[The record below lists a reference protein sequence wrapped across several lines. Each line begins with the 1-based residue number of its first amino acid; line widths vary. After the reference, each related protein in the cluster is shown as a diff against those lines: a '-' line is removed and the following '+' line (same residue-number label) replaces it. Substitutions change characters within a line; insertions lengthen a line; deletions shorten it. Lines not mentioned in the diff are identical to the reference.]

1 MSDYHYWRDAGGR
14 LTFEMLHIPADLYP
28 AICGAIAAA
37 FKLAP
42 ERELVTN
49 GLDVLFQDYR
59 RGDQVIGLAW
69 DNWTGFTVCAKNT
82 ISEELVQ
89 EIGAWLLKDSW
100 ASPT

>member
-1 MSDYHYWRDAGGR
+1 MSDYHFWRDASGR
-14 LTFEMLHIPADLYP
+14 LTFESFDIPADLYP

-37 FKLAP
+37 FNLAP

-69 DNWTGFTVCAKNT
+69 DNWTGFTVCAKTTN
-82 ISEELVQ
+82 SEALVQ
-89 EIGAWLLKDSW
+89 EIGACLLEGSW
-100 ASPT
+100 TSPT